1 MYTFIVNANSRSG
14 LGKKIWEK
22 TEKKLQTL
30 EIPYQVFFTTPHRH
44 TENFVRELTAD
55 NEEHILVIVG
65 GDGTVNEVING
76 ISYPQ
81 KVTLG
86 YIPTGSGNDFARG
99 LHLLADPMQALESI
113 LSGQNIRSVDI
124 GELSYKKKSRRFV
137 VSSGFGFD
145 AAICHEVVVSHWKSK
160 LNRLKLGKLV
170 YVIVALRQWFH
181 LKPQEAVITLDGK
194 TTRTFQKCYFI
205 ASMNLP
211 YEGGGF
217 MFAPAADPSDG
228 KLNVCVLADLSKWK
242 MLLLLPTALWGK
254 HVRFK
259 GVHTY
264 ACDKIHIH
272 SPNPRAIHTD
282 GEPLYL
288 QRDVILRCLPEQLK
302 LITPL

>member
-14 LGKKIWEK
+14 LGRKIWEK
-22 TEKKLQTL
+22 IEKKLQAL
-30 EIPYQVFFTTPHRH
+30 EIPYQVFFTLPHHR
-44 TENFVRELTAD
+44 TKSLIRELTSD
-55 NEEHILVIVG
+55 NIEHTLVIVG

-76 ISYPQ
+76 ISYPA
-81 KVTLG
+81 KITLG

-99 LHLLADPMQALESI
+99 LQLPTDPMLALDLI
-113 LSGQNIRSVDI
+113 LSHRNIRGMDI
-124 GELSYKKKSRRFV
+124 GELSYKEKNRRFV

-181 LKPQEAVITLDGK
+181 LKPKEASITLDGK
-194 TTRTFQKCYFI
+194 TTHTFKRCYFI
-205 ASMNLP
+205 TSMNLP

-217 MFAPAADPSDG
+217 MFAPTADPSDG
-228 KLNVCVLADLSKWK
+228 KLSICVLADLSKWK

-254 HVRFK
+254 HVHFK
-259 GVHTY
+259 GVYTY
-264 ACDKIHIH
+264 TCDQIHIQ
-272 SPNPRAIHTD
+272 SQKPRALHTD

-288 QRDVILRCLPEQLK
+288 QRDVTLRCLPEQLHI
-302 LITPL
+302 ITPL